1 MVDPEQA
8 PDLDERALRELY
20 EQLTG
25 SRAQPTWLAQCRR
38 AFSDSM
44 TRDLLD
50 PTTREAHALTCY
62 SRQWRTDP
70 LRDEAETPDQSG
82 SVRAPFDYSAALA
95 VAHLTC
101 AIAGTRE
108 PAQGAQ
114 TFLDHFAA
122 SGLCSVGTP
131 FVAGPRPHGPATLV
145 QVFAQLWRDAPTQLR
160 GFAILTALEV
170 AGVRPAERR
179 TTEIPVLLVASD
191 RDSNGN
197 EKGEVGRLTLHLL
210 ESGPSGMHPDPA
222 WSGFTQPDPEF
233 IRSLHSA
240 WNSST
245 LTETDSCVLWSVTGE
260 HGGPYARLR
269 GASMSVA
276 IAIAL
281 NDIAPRHPRLHALR
295 PHTLDPKTTAT
306 ADLNT
311 DGTLAHVT
319 GYAAK
324 LPAANSKGL
333 RIIVPLDDYNEAK
346 DSVPHGFCPQL
357 VPAHTLADAIAEAR
371 TRPNPTRRVVALAI
385 AMVAVLAGAWT
396 WVLDANHRAELEVTR
411 SRQLADTARTLREI
425 DPAVAQQLAL
435 AALRIADTPQARTEL
450 LSSSAGDVPY
460 RITGAGTI
468 LTTAPNTDRLAA
480 AAPDGRVTFATIT
493 ASGVNELARFP
504 IDFEVSGISLS
515 PDAQRLTAWHQIDRK
530 QCTPFGNDAV
540 SCDAV
545 PGTARVQVWDMKG
558 RPRPI
563 YDLPVGDDEVVS
575 TATAANS
582 REIAVGMRNGKILR
596 WDISSDT
603 APAPLP
609 TLELPSGYPIVAY
622 SPAGTLLGAAG
633 TVSPGQT
640 NQVRIWDTTRVRS
653 DGAVPDFDRP
663 PTSIAVMTNQT
674 RRLMFSP
681 DSRTLILRNSKLPG
695 LEFFDLSNGPAH
707 AEPTSVVAPIGTST
721 DRQPLL
727 DLDYSSDGAYQ
738 AIAAQGREITVNSSD
753 ADKGRTLHTP
763 ADVYSVHFLRQGR
776 SLAAATSDGTVWIW
790 SLPTQRTDF
799 GIAIDALPNTPGAG
813 YSVSAPLLRRW
824 NSVGAG
830 FLSSRQ
836 LDAAIIT
843 RDMDAWRSA
852 EPRKNFDGLH
862 TTVSA
867 DGRVAAIS
875 EGSSGVYLWDPGAPD
890 QNSAHSPWRATR
902 RLPPV
907 DVRSSGTGSVAT
919 NPSGTLL
926 AVASPSKIAIWNLE
940 EVADAST
947 NPRVLDNDN
956 PLDQPGS
963 YPDHPTMALTDTGV
977 LAVLTRGNDID
988 VWDLRGSSVPRKQ
1001 TIARNDMARDPRAIA
1016 LNHQGVLAV
1025 SNGAAVEIRRIDES
1039 RAVTTL
1045 GGPSGDRATISALA
1059 FAADGTELAI
1069 GRDGSIEIWNIADPA
1084 SPHVTLELHTVDD
1097 GPRHV
1102 SFAGT
1107 PGYLATATS
1116 NALPARVYALR
1127 TEELAAAICES
1138 KTTLLTA
1145 AEWQTYAREVPMPA
1159 LC

>member
-1 MVDPEQA
+1 MVDPERA
-8 PDLDERALRELY
+8 PDYDERALRELY

-25 SRAQPTWLAQCRR
+25 SRAQPSWPGQCRH
-38 AFSDSM
+38 AFSDST

-50 PTTREAHALTCY
+50 PTTREAHALTRY

-70 LRDEAETPDQSG
+70 LRDEAETPNQSER
-82 SVRAPFDYSAALA
+82 VRTAFDYSAALA
-95 VAHLTC
+95 VAHLTG
-101 AIAGTRE
+101 AIAGTCD
-108 PAQGAQ
+108 PAQGVR

-131 FVAGPRPHGPATLV
+131 FVAGPRPPGPATLV
-145 QVFAQLWRDAPTQLR
+145 QVFAQLWRDAPAQLR

-170 AGVRPAERR
+170 AGVRPTGRR

-222 WSGFTQPDPEF
+222 WSGFAQPDPEF
-233 IRSLHSA
+233 IRSLHTA

-245 LTETDSCVLWSVTGE
+245 LTDTDACVVWSVTGE

-281 NDIAPRHPRLHALR
+281 NDLAPRHPRLRALR

-306 ADLNT
+306 ADLHA

-319 GYAAK
+319 GYASK

-333 RIIVPLDDYNEAK
+333 RIIVPLDDHDEAK
-346 DSVPHGFCPQL
+346 GSVPQGFCPQL
-357 VPAHTLADAIAEAR
+357 VPARTLADAIAEAR
-371 TRPNPTRRVVALAI
+371 TRPNPTRRLVALAI
-385 AMVAVLAGAWT
+385 AMVAVLVGAWT
-396 WVLDANHRAELEVTR
+396 WVLDANHRTELEVTR
-411 SRQLADTARTLREI
+411 SRQLADTARTLREV
-425 DPAVAQQLAL
+425 DPAIAQQLAL

-460 RITGAGTI
+460 RIIEAGTM

-480 AAPDGRVTFATIT
+480 ATPDGRVTYATIT
-493 ASGVNELARFP
+493 ASGINELYRFP
-504 IDFEVSGISLS
+504 LGFEVSGISLS
-515 PDAQRLTAWHQIDRK
+515 PDGQRLTAWHQIDRK

-540 SCDAV
+540 SCAAV
-545 PGTARVQVWDMKG
+545 SGTARVQVWDMNG

-563 YDLPVGDDEVVS
+563 YDLPLGDDEVVS

-596 WDISSDT
+596 WDISSDA

-640 NQVRIWDTTRVRS
+640 NQVRIWDTTRVRT

-663 PTSIAVMTNQT
+663 PTGIAVMTNQT

-681 DSRTLILRNSKLPG
+681 DSRALILRNSKLPG

-707 AEPTSVVAPIGTST
+707 AEPTSIVTSIGTST
-721 DRQPLL
+721 DRQPLR

-738 AIAAQGREITVNSSD
+738 ATVEQGRVVTVNSSD

-763 ADVYSVHFLRQGR
+763 ADISSVHFLRQGR

-799 GIAIDALPNTPGAG
+799 GIAIDALSNTPGPG
-813 YSVSAPLLRRW
+813 NSVSAPLLRQW
-824 NSVGAG
+824 NSIGAG
-830 FLSSRQ
+830 FLSGRQ

-852 EPRKNFDGLH
+852 ETEKNFDGLH
-862 TTVSA
+862 TAVSA
-867 DGRVAAIS
+867 NGRVAAIS
-875 EGSSGVYLWDPGAPD
+875 DGSSGVYLWDPGAPGRD
-890 QNSAHSPWRATR
+890 AAPTPWRATR

-907 DVRSSGTGSVAT
+907 DGLSSGSGSIVM

-947 NPRVLDNDN
+947 SPRVLDNGN
-956 PLDQPGS
+956 PLDQPGI
-963 YPDHPTMALTDTGV
+963 YPEHPTMAITDTGV

-988 VWDLRGSSVPRKQ
+988 VWDLRGSPVPHKK
-1001 TIARNDMARDPRAIA
+1001 TIARNDMTTDPRVMA

-1025 SNGAAVEIRRIDES
+1025 SNGAAVEIRRTDGS
-1039 RAVTTL
+1039 RAVTTIA
-1045 GGPSGDRATISALA
+1045 GPSGDRANISALA
-1059 FAADGTELAI
+1059 FAAHGTELAI
-1069 GRDGSIEIWNIADPA
+1069 GRDGSIEIWDVANPA
-1084 SPHVTLELHTVDD
+1084 SPHVMLELHTVDD

-1116 NALPARVYALR
+1116 NAFPARVYTLR

-1138 KTTLLTA
+1138 KTALLTA
-1145 AEWQTYAREVPMPA
+1145 AEWQTYAKEVPMPA

>member
-1 MVDPEQA
+1 MVDPEQS
-8 PDLDERALRELY
+8 PHHDERAARELY

-25 SRAQPTWLAQCRR
+25 SRAQPTWLAQCRH
-38 AFSDSM
+38 AFSDNT

-50 PTTREAHALTCY
+50 TTTPEAHALTCY
-62 SRQWRTDP
+62 SRQWRTNP
-70 LRDEAETPDQSG
+70 LQDEAETPDQSE
-82 SVRAPFDYSAALA
+82 SARTPFDYSAASA

-101 AIAGTRE
+101 AIAGTRD
-108 PAQGAQ
+108 PTQGAK

-131 FVAGPRPHGPATLV
+131 FAAGPRPHGPATLV
-145 QVFAQLWRDAPTQLR
+145 RVFAQLWRDAPAQLR

-179 TTEIPVLLVASD
+179 TTEIPVLLVASN

-197 EKGEVGRLTLHLL
+197 ETGEVGRLTLHLL

-222 WSGFTQPDPEF
+222 WSGFAQPDPEF
-233 IRSLHSA
+233 MRSLHTA

-245 LTETDSCVLWSVTGE
+245 LTDTDSCVIWSVTGE

-269 GASMSVA
+269 GASMTVA

-281 NDIAPRHPRLHALR
+281 NDLAPRHPRLRALR

-319 GYAAK
+319 GYASK

-333 RIIVPLDDYNEAK
+333 RIIVPLDDHDEAK
-346 DSVPHGFCPQL
+346 DSVPQGFCPEL
-357 VPAHTLADAIAEAR
+357 VPARTLADAIAEAR
-371 TRPNPTRRVVALAI
+371 TRPNPTRRAVALAI
-385 AMVAVLAGAWT
+385 TMVAVLAGAWI
-396 WVLDANHRAELEVTR
+396 WVLDANHRTELEMTR
-411 SRQLADTARTLREI
+411 SRQLADTARTLREV
-425 DPAVAQQLAL
+425 DPAIAQQLAL

-460 RITGAGTI
+460 RITGAGTV
-468 LTTAPNTDRLAA
+468 LTTTPNGDRLAA
-480 AAPDGRVTFATIT
+480 ATPDGRVTFATIT
-493 ASGVNELARFP
+493 ASGIDELARFP
-504 IDFEVSGISLS
+504 IGFEVAGISLS
-515 PDAQRLTAWHQIDRK
+515 PDSQRLTAWREIDRK

-545 PGTARVQVWDMKG
+545 PGTARVQVWDTNG
-558 RPRPI
+558 RPHPI

-633 TVSPGQT
+633 TASPGQT

-695 LEFFDLSNGPAH
+695 LEFFDISNGPAH
-707 AEPTSVVAPIGTST
+707 AEPAGVVASVGTST
-721 DRQPLL
+721 DRQPLR
-727 DLDYSSDGAYQ
+727 DLDYSGDGAYQ
-738 AIAAQGREITVNSSD
+738 AIVEQSREIIVNSSD

-763 ADVYSVHFLRQGR
+763 ADIYSVHFMRQGR

-790 SLPTQRTDF
+790 SLPMQRTDF
-799 GIAIDALPNTPGAG
+799 GIAIDALPNTPGPG

-836 LDAAIIT
+836 LDAAVIT
-843 RDMDAWRSA
+843 RDMDAWRST
-852 EPRKNFDGLH
+852 ETSKNVDGLH
-862 TTVSA
+862 TAVSA
-867 DGRVAAIS
+867 NGRVAAIS
-875 EGSSGVYLWDPGAPD
+875 AGSGIYLWDPSAPG
-890 QNSAHSPWRATR
+890 QNSAHSSWRATR

-907 DVRSSGTGSVAT
+907 DALSSGTGSVAM

-926 AVASPSKIAIWNLE
+926 AVASRSKIAIWNLAE
-940 EVADAST
+940 SADAST
-947 NPRVLDNDN
+947 NPRFLHNDN
-956 PLDQPGS
+956 PLDRPGS
-963 YPDHPTMALTDTGV
+963 YREHPTMAITDTGV
-977 LAVLTRGNDID
+977 LAVLTHGNDIE

-1001 TIARNDMARDPRAIA
+1001 TIVRNDTNTDPPAIA

-1025 SNGAAVEIRRIDES
+1025 SNGATVDIRRIDES
-1039 RAVTTL
+1039 SAVTTL
-1045 GGPSGDRATISALA
+1045 AGPSGDRANISALA
-1059 FAADGTELAI
+1059 FAAEGTELAV
-1069 GRDGSIEIWNIADPA
+1069 GRDGSIEIWNIADPE

-1097 GPRHV
+1097 GPRHI

-1116 NALPARVYALR
+1116 NAFPARVYALR

-1138 KTTLLTA
+1138 KTALLTA
-1145 AEWQTYAREVPMPA
+1145 AEWQTYTKEVPLPT